1 MMQPMLAYRISHKL
15 YMHDTSG
22 EGARLFGGRWNPKG
36 LPCIYTSL
44 CISLAILEKLAHA
57 QWPNEMKD
65 LALGT
70 YRLQEEKD
78 IYKVDV
84 TRLKPDWIHDISY
97 TQWLGRQIFEAD
109 YTGFLAPSA
118 IVPTEYNLMLQPAK
132 LALGTAILESAEL
145 YELDDRLFKK

>member
-1 MMQPMLAYRISHKL
+1 MLAYRISHKL
-15 YMHDTSG
+15 CMHDTSG

-44 CISLAILEKLAHA
+44 YTSLAILEKLAHA

-65 LALGT
+65 LALGN

-78 IYKVDV
+78 IYKVDI
-84 TRLKPDWIHDISY
+84 TRLKTDWIDDISY
-97 TQWLGRQIFEAD
+97 TQWLGRQIFEAG
-109 YTGFLAPSA
+109 YTGFLAPSV

-132 LALGTAILESAEL
+132 LEAGKVILENV
-145 YELDDRLFKK
+145 RLFATDHRLLKKT